1 MRSFAFYRIT
11 KFVLMVIAGTLIFSA
26 IIMYLWNWL
35 IPELFTGPTITMI
48 QAIGLL
54 ILAKILFGGW
64 GRGRGPLSY
73 SNHHRWRKRFEE
85 KWDNMAPQEREKFR
99 HSFRSKC
106 RASREDQREDQG
118 ASDADTT

>member
-64 GRGRGPLSY
+64 GRGRGSVFH

-85 KWDNMAPQEREKFR
+85 KWEKMAPQEREKFR
-99 HSFRSKC
+99 HSFRSRCMTKQ
-106 RASREDQREDQG
+106 EDKDT
-118 ASDADTT
+118 SDAGST